1 MGNISGCNA
10 GNTGGMGSIPGLGRS
25 PEGGYG
31 PLLQYSCL
39 KNPMD
44 RGAWLA
50 MVVGSQRVGPIE
62 ATEYIHTHYI
72 TKYFLNACFRNKRWI
87 FFLNRLAL

>member
-1 MGNISGCNA
+1 MGNKSGCNA
-10 GNTGGMGSIPGLGRS
+10 GNTGGAGSILGLGRS

-39 KNPMD
+39 ENPMN
-44 RGAWLA
+44 REAWWT

-62 ATEYIHTHYI
+62 ATEYAHT
-72 TKYFLNACFRNKRWI
+72 LNP
-87 FFLNRLAL
+87 